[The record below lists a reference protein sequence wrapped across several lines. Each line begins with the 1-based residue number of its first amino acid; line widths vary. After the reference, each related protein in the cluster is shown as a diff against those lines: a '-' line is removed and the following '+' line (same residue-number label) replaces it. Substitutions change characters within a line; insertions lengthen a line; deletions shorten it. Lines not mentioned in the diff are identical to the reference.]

1 MKAMLCAHNLKFAN
15 PNASYEPPKHSV
27 KDVKQWEKAA
37 GKMWYQ
43 LSAADRAVVRC
54 PPRSAMRATLCR

>member
-1 MKAMLCAHNLKFAN
+1 MKAMLCAHNSKFAN

-54 PPRSAMRATLCR
+54 PPVA